1 MKVKINVLI
10 IDDDEIVRD
19 LFLRVLQKRENVKVF
34 VAENGNEG
42 IEILKRN
49 PLHTIFLD
57 LGLPEINGIETF
69 EKIQRLNLNVI
80 VTFMTASSNLS
91 LEEKAKKI
99 PNTQVVY
106 KPLEIEEI
114 YNIVDRNSKKRLN

>member
-34 VAENGNEG
+34 VAENGYEG

-57 LGLPEINGIETF
+57 LGLPDINGIETF

-114 YNIVDRNSKKRLN
+114 YNIIDRNSE

>member
-19 LFLRVLQKRENVKVF
+19 VFLRVLQKRENVKVF
-34 VAENGNEG
+34 VAENGYEG

-57 LGLPEINGIETF
+57 LGLPDINGIETF
-69 EKIQRLNLNVI
+69 KKIQRLNLNVI

-114 YNIVDRNSKKRLN
+114 YNIIDRNSQYRLN

>member
-34 VAENGNEG
+34 VAENGYEG

-57 LGLPEINGIETF
+57 LGLPDINGIETF
-69 EKIQRLNLNVI
+69 EKIQGLNLNVI

-114 YNIVDRNSKKRLN
+114 YNIIDRNSQ

>member
-19 LFLRVLQKRENVKVF
+19 VFLRVLQKRENVKVF
-34 VAENGNEG
+34 VAENGYEG

-57 LGLPEINGIETF
+57 LGLPDINGIETF

-114 YNIVDRNSKKRLN
+114 YNIIDRNSQWRLD

>member
-34 VAENGNEG
+34 VAENGYEG

-57 LGLPEINGIETF
+57 LGLPDINGIEAF

-114 YNIVDRNSKKRLN
+114 YNIIDRNSQ